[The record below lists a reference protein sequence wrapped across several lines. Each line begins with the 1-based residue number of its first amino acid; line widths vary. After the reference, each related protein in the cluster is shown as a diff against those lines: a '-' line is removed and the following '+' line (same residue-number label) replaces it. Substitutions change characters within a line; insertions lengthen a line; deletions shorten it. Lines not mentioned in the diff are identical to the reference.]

1 MTLLRTAS
9 RISSAELCRLSFSRM
24 FPLCRPDVKLGGKFL
39 VGFAF
44 GQQLEDFALLRG
56 QEFTG

>member
-1 MTLLRTAS
+1 
-9 RISSAELCRLSFSRM
+9 M

-44 GQQLEDFALLRG
+44 GQQLEDFVLLRG
-56 QEFTG
+56 EEFTG